1 MKSSRCPQPR
11 ERDYSTT
18 AEESPTVNPFY
29 HRSFLR
35 TRENFEEETMQS
47 SKTLDQ
53 QILEKF
59 ALLTEENQ
67 MQVLAMLTVILSG
80 GAA

>member
-1 MKSSRCPQPR
+1 
-11 ERDYSTT
+11 
-18 AEESPTVNPFY
+18 
-29 HRSFLR
+29 
-35 TRENFEEETMQS
+35 MQS

-53 QILEKF
+53 QILEKI
-59 ALLTEENQ
+59 ARLTEENQ